1 MKANLI
7 LLIFLSINIF
17 GQKSILISSGQMSK
31 SKIVK
36 INSIDFDLV
45 LKNRDTIYLATTDSR
60 FIIKEGLNVG
70 KKISELPSEIKQNL
84 TKEIGWGYFY
94 NLPSGWSIAFCE
106 GKSCT
111 ENYPTEN
118 SKIKWIFK
126 RKSN

>member
-7 LLIFLSINIF
+7 LLILLSINIF
-17 GQKSILISSGQMSK
+17 GQKSILISNGQISK

-36 INSIDFDLV
+36 INSIDFDLI
-45 LKNRDTIYLATTDSR
+45 LKNRDTIYLATTDSK

-70 KKISELPSEIKQNL
+70 SKISELPLEIKQNL
-84 TKEIGWGYFY
+84 TKENGWGYFY

-106 GKSCT
+106 GISCT
-111 ENYPTEN
+111 ESYPTEN

-126 RKSN
+126 RK